1 MNKDFLNAVNK
12 LNTVIIPGLG
22 AVMKM
27 GKKYSFNSFLNY
39 DDGRFVK
46 YVQEETNISLEDAK
60 IKVDSWYSDI
70 KSSLETKGSF
80 NLKGIGEIKKLDDG
94 KLDFSINIVSKKKSI
109 DNQGKQ
115 DKKQEQI
122 EDTKQEQEEVKKQ
135 VEQESQIL
143 NTIKNKEKEDNL
155 KKEEVEDIKDEIT
168 VPQFKLDDEDE
179 DPVIEALI
187 EGAERIETENR
198 KNKFNRIL
206 IFSGLILF
214 IVGGALVG
222 YLKYDSIV
230 SYIKADDIQLI
241 SKMNEEEI
249 ENNII
254 EESKNK
260 EDAELNITINDN
272 DISKADSADIV
283 HTDVIAV
290 EKLEIKK
297 QPKPLLDNSK
307 NKYHIVVGT
316 FGKINNANRLVNELI
331 SKGFTEVSVL
341 KTKDELHC
349 VKLGS
354 YKSKS
359 KAKEILLK
367 SKLDGWVKYY

>member
-1 MNKDFLNAVNK
+1 MPSPYK
-12 LNTVIIPGLG
+12 
-22 AVMKM
+22 
-27 GKKYSFNSFLNY
+27 
-39 DDGRFVK
+39 VK
-46 YVQEETNISLEDAK
+46 
-60 IKVDSWYSDI
+60 
-70 KSSLETKGSF
+70 
-80 NLKGIGEIKKLDDG
+80 
-94 KLDFSINIVSKKKSI
+94 
-109 DNQGKQ
+109 
-115 DKKQEQI
+115 
-122 EDTKQEQEEVKKQ
+122 QEEVKKQ

-143 NTIKNKEKEDNL
+143 DTIKNKEKEDNL
-155 KKEEVEDIKDEIT
+155 KKEEGVKDIIDEIS
-168 VPQFKLDDEDE
+168 VPQFKLDDDEE

-187 EGAERIETENR
+187 EGAERIEAENK
-198 KNKFNRIL
+198 KNKLSRIL

-214 IVGGALVG
+214 IVGGGLVG

-230 SYIKADDIQLI
+230 SYIKADDNQLI
-241 SKMNEEEI
+241 SKVDEEEI

-254 EESKNK
+254 EKSEDIEDSK
-260 EDAELNITINDN
+260 LNITINDD
-272 DISKADSADIV
+272 DISKTDGADIV
-283 HTDVIAV
+283 QSDVTVV
-290 EKLEIKK
+290 EKPEIKK
-297 QPKPLLDNSK
+297 QPKPLLENRK

-331 SKGFTEVSVL
+331 SKGFTEVSIL

>member
-1 MNKDFLNAVNK
+1 MNKDFLKAVNK
-12 LNTVIIPGLG
+12 LNTLIIPGLG
-22 AVMKM
+22 AVIKM
-27 GKKYSFNSFLNY
+27 GKKYSFNTFLNY

-46 YVQEETNISLEDAK
+46 YIQEETNISLEDAK

-70 KSSLETKGSF
+70 KSSLETKGSY
-80 NLKGIGEIKKLDDG
+80 NLQGIGEIKKLEDG
-94 KLDFSINIVSKKKSI
+94 KLDFSINIVSKKTSL
-109 DNQGKQ
+109 DNEGKQ
-115 DKKQEQI
+115 
-122 EDTKQEQEEVKKQ
+122 DTKQEQEEVKKQ

-143 NTIKNKEKEDNL
+143 DTIKNKEKEDNL
-155 KKEEVEDIKDEIT
+155 KKEEVKDIIDEIT
-168 VPQFKLDDEDE
+168 VPQFKLDDEEE

-187 EGAERIETENR
+187 EGAERIEVENK

-206 IFSGLILF
+206 IFSGIILF

-241 SKMNEEEI
+241 SKTNDEEI

-254 EESKNK
+254 EESKNT

-272 DISKADSADIV
+272 DISKPDSADIV

-290 EKLEIKK
+290 EKPEIKK

-316 FGKINNANRLVNELI
+316 FGKINNANRLVSELI
-331 SKGFTEVSVL
+331 LKGFTEVSVL